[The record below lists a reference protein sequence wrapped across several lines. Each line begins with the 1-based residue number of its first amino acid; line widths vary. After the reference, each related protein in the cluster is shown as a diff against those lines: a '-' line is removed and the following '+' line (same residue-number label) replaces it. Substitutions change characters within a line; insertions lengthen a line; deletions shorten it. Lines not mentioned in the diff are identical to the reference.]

1 MIPDPTAILGT
12 APLRVGVQA
21 VAPHHLNSLVR
32 KVLREH
38 GQEVDESEDFEVAV
52 APVKS
57 I

>member
-32 KVLREH
+32 KVLRER